1 MSRIDIVD
9 VVEERLALKK
19 AGREY
24 VACCPFH
31 HEKTPSFTVS
41 SSKQFYHCF
50 GCGAHGTALGF
61 LIDYA
66 QLNFPEAVRELAQ
79 RAGMQLPDLP
89 ETEEDRNRA
98 NLYAVL
104 GRAQEFYRGA
114 LRENAHADV
123 AVGYLKSR
131 GLTASIAAEFGIGFA
146 PPGWDNL
153 VRALATTPSTQE
165 LLASA
170 GLTAISDGGRH
181 YDRFRNRITFPIF
194 NRRGQVVGFGGRT
207 LDDTTPKYLNSPET
221 AVYHKGSEL
230 YGLFQ
235 ARAHERRLERVIVVE
250 GYLDVVALA
259 QFGIRNVVATLGTA
273 VTSQQLEQLLRLC
286 PNVDFCFDGDTAGR
300 NAAWRALQTALP
312 LARDGRRLGF
322 LFLPRGED
330 PDSFVRQHGTN
341 AFRAKVEQ
349 AVSLSTFLFDHL
361 LSQQEVETLEG
372 RAQLVEVARPLLRRL
387 PTGAF
392 RLLAIN
398 RLSELSGIEAAEI
411 ASGLGDRKPSARAQ
425 PRPTQHAPSL
435 VRTAISLL
443 LHEPQLASGL
453 QEVERLH
460 KLALPGASLLCEL
473 IVFLQHSG
481 DVTTGGIVEHF
492 RHHSAGRHLAK
503 LASAAPLASEGL
515 ARELQD
521 CIGRLMQA
529 VDDQRYQYLARKSR
543 EEGLSTTELDEY
555 RALARPT
562 SRASASSIRNDS

>member
-1 MSRIDIVD
+1 MPNRIPQGFIDDLMARVDIVD
-9 VVEERLALKK
+9 VVEERVALRK
-19 AGREY
+19 AGKEY
-24 VACCPFH
+24 TACCPFH
-31 HEKTPSFTVS
+31 NEKTPSFTVS
-41 SSKQFYHCF
+41 PEKQFYHCF

-66 QLNFPEAVRELAQ
+66 QLSFPEAVQELAQ

-89 ETEEDRNRA
+89 ETQEDSNRA

-114 LRENAHADV
+114 LRENPHADV
-123 AVGYLKSR
+123 AVGYLKAR

-153 VRALATTPSTQE
+153 ARALATTPSEQE
-165 LLASA
+165 LLARA

-181 YDRFRNRITFPIF
+181 YDRLRNRIIFPIL

-207 LDDTTPKYLNSPET
+207 LDDATPKYLNSPET

-235 ARAHERRLERVIVVE
+235 ARAHERRLQRVIVVE

-273 VTSQQLEQLLRLC
+273 VTSEQLEQLLRLC

-330 PDSFVRQHGTN
+330 PDSFVRQHGAD

-372 RAQLVEVARPLLRRL
+372 RAQLVEMARPLLRRL
-387 PTGAF
+387 PAGAF

-398 RLSELSGIEAAEI
+398 RLSEL
-411 ASGLGDRKPSARAQ
+411 
-425 PRPTQHAPSL
+425 
-435 VRTAISLL
+435 
-443 LHEPQLASGL
+443 
-453 QEVERLH
+453 
-460 KLALPGASLLCEL
+460 
-473 IVFLQHSG
+473 
-481 DVTTGGIVEHF
+481 
-492 RHHSAGRHLAK
+492 
-503 LASAAPLASEGL
+503 
-515 ARELQD
+515 
-521 CIGRLMQA
+521 
-529 VDDQRYQYLARKSR
+529 
-543 EEGLSTTELDEY
+543 
-555 RALARPT
+555 
-562 SRASASSIRNDS
+562 